1 MKRKWSDFGM
11 IVIFGGSF
19 NPPTIAHYQIANHI
33 LKQIDCDKFYFLPVG
48 DRYPKKGLISSVH
61 RVAMLKLVCE
71 HLTNTFV
78 STIEVEAKKVLTTF
92 ETLTLVKS
100 QYPNEEIVFVI
111 GADNLEDLPNWVQY
125 EQLIQNYKLIVFRR
139 DDIDVDEI
147 IHRQFKTFEHQFI
160 LLDSFEK
167 MNVSST
173 EYRENLDRSDL
184 VLNCVDQYVQQHQ
197 LYGRGE

>member
-1 MKRKWSDFGM
+1 M
-11 IVIFGGSF
+11 
-19 NPPTIAHYQIANHI
+19 
-33 LKQIDCDKFYFLPVG
+33 
-48 DRYPKKGLISSVH
+48 
-61 RVAMLKLVCE
+61 
-71 HLTNTFV
+71 
-78 STIEVEAKKVLTTF
+78 
-92 ETLTLVKS
+92 KS
-100 QYPNEEIVFVI
+100 QYPNEEIAFVI